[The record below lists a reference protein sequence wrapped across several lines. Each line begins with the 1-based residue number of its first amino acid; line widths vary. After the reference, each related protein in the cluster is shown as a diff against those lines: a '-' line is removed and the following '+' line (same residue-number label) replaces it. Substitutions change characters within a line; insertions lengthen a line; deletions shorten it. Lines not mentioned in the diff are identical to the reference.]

1 MSRPSLQKD
10 VKEEVAEGKTFLTT
24 CRIETRTEMES
35 AEEAR
40 LSQVLPWLYLGS
52 QEAAGDEELLR
63 HHRISHSLNL
73 GSSSSREQWTWHVV
87 ERSLELQDSPEQR
100 IDGAVAEG
108 TRFLQECKAR
118 GGRVLVH
125 CSAGESRSPT
135 LVIAFLI
142 STRGCSFLE
151 AFSLVKERRPSINP
165 NPSFVAQ
172 LKQIVCR

>member
-10 VKEEVAEGKTFLTT
+10 VKGEVAEGKTFLSNF
-24 CRIETRTEMES
+24 RMETKTEMES
-35 AEEAR
+35 AEDAR
-40 LSQVLPWLYLGS
+40 MSEVLPWLYLGS

-63 HHRISHSLNL
+63 LHRISHSLNL
-73 GSSSSREQWTWHVV
+73 GSISMGREQWTWRVV
-87 ERSLELQDSPEQR
+87 ERRLQLRDTPEQR

-108 TRFLQECKAR
+108 TEFLQECEAR

-135 LVIAFLI
+135 IVIAFLI

-151 AFSLVKERRPSINP
+151 AFNLVKERRPSINP

-172 LKQIVCR
+172 LKQFI

>member
-1 MSRPSLQKD
+1 M
-10 VKEEVAEGKTFLTT
+10 
-24 CRIETRTEMES
+24 ETRTEMES

-40 LSQVLPWLYLGS
+40 MSQVLPWLYLGS

-73 GSSSSREQWTWHVV
+73 GSSSSSREQWTWPVV
-87 ERSLELQDSPEQR
+87 ERSLELQDTPEQR
-100 IDGAVAEG
+100 IDRAVAEG

-151 AFSLVKERRPSINP
+151 AFSLVRERRPSINL

-172 LKQIVCR
+172 LKQIV

>member
-1 MSRPSLQKD
+1 MSVIWCQKD
-10 VKEEVAEGKTFLTT
+10 LKGEVAEGKTFLSNF
-24 CRIETRTEMES
+24 RMETKTEMES
-35 AEEAR
+35 AEDAR
-40 LSQVLPWLYLGS
+40 MSEVLPWLYLGS

-63 HHRISHSLNL
+63 LHRISHSLNV
-73 GSSSSREQWTWHVV
+73 GNISMGREQWTWHLE
-87 ERSLELQDSPEQR
+87 ERRLQLQDSPEQR

-108 TRFLQECKAR
+108 TRFLQECEAR

-135 LVIAFLI
+135 IVIAFLI
-142 STRGCSFLE
+142 STRGCTFLE

-172 LKQIVCR
+172 LKQIV

>member
-1 MSRPSLQKD
+1 M
-10 VKEEVAEGKTFLTT
+10 
-24 CRIETRTEMES
+24 
-35 AEEAR
+35 
-40 LSQVLPWLYLGS
+40 SQVLPWLYLGS

-73 GSSSSREQWTWHVV
+73 GSSSSSSISSREQWTWPVV
-87 ERSLELQDSPEQR
+87 ERSLDMQDTPEQR

-108 TRFLQECKAR
+108 TRFLQECEAR
-118 GGRVLVH
+118 GCRVLVH

-151 AFSLVKERRPSINP
+151 AFSLVKQRRPSINP

-172 LKQIVCR
+172 LKQIV